1 MCWVEKDSAEDQE
14 ARKELRK
21 RVRSKGEKRGWMNN
35 GMEQKGG
42 GQTVM
47 KKWTGGNMGTARL

>member
-1 MCWVEKDSAEDQE
+1 MEKDSAEDQE

-21 RVRSKGEKRGWMNN
+21 RVRSKGEKRGWMNS